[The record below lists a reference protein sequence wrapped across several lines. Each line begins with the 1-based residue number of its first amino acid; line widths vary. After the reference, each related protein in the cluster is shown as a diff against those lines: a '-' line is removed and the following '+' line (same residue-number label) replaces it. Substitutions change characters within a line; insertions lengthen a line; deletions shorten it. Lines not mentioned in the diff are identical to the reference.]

1 MAKKSG
7 MSLNPGADATLVQ
20 AATNAAMANVPKD
33 LSGTF
38 ESMAS
43 EYGKTMK
50 IVGESFASAAKEV
63 GKIGGGL
70 VKKAIENQ
78 SNITSGDRYTL
89 ETEIEVEQ
97 ESADDYKTAMD
108 ELSGEGVDDANLPK
122 YEDWKKDT
130 QKTKKSTQSTTIGDE
145 LRSIRKELSSLYL
158 KTDKKSR
165 ARKNELRAQRE
176 QFSNDIKMLDDARNI
191 TDEQLKSGNVNFQNT
206 GKLNLAFK
214 QGMNA
219 LGTKTGI
226 IDDEGDF
233 EGYKLVP
240 SRDKNGK
247 MGFMLKDKK
256 GDFVTGEDEN
266 GNLITS
272 GEKPHFVSA
281 AETKNL
287 LEMNMDQKILDPL
300 QKKINAQLNF
310 GKQNVDYMGNQLVS
324 SFRPVL
330 DNETTLRQLSDVRLG
345 NDTKTLR
352 EHVNGESEYSAEIF
366 AGLSSVDLASM
377 GVEDANKDGYIGDNP
392 NTKDKIETGDFVGSD
407 VAVSNFKKVRSA
419 TFDKTNPNYDS
430 GSNLKRLTEKHI
442 YRIGEIMHAVGADA
456 SGTDY
461 TKKLQKAKY
470 DQYIKSL
477 SNPSEIT
484 IKDHEYIKFGNQ
496 NLTGN
501 TALKVLNDIPTGT
514 VTDPRDGSTYNWNND
529 GWYDDSNKN
538 VAKDNDALVKNIL
551 QIMDPR
557 FYGIASTSSTS
568 GGENPF
574 GGETASQAPQGL
586 IDEMEG
592 TWGDD
597 AQANVD
603 WLNTKLKGSNYTV
616 EVGGRDKVTITGF
629 GKTKTFGVDPTSGND
644 KGRANE
650 IWSWLHENWKDWK
663 EGDTAVDGE
672 SKRPIIFKDGK
683 WDFND

>member
-7 MSLNPGADATLVQ
+7 MSLNPGADATLVA
-20 AATNAAMANVPKD
+20 AATKAAMANVPKD

-43 EYGKTMK
+43 EYGKTMRA
-50 IVGESFASAAKEV
+50 VGESFATAAKDL

-78 SNITSGDRYTL
+78 GLITSGDRYTL
-89 ETEIEVEQ
+89 ETEIEVQDPQTE
-97 ESADDYKTAMD
+97 EGPVKT
-108 ELSGEGVDDANLPK
+108 SGFGPRVDGLGDTDTSPK
-122 YEDWKKDT
+122 KKT
-130 QKTKKSTQSTTIGDE
+130 IKKTTIGDE
-145 LRSIRKELSSLYL
+145 LRSIRKELSSLFL

-191 TDEQLKSGNVNFQNT
+191 TDDQLTSGNVNFQNT

-310 GKQNVDYMGNQLVS
+310 GKQNVEYMGNQLVS

-345 NDTKTLR
+345 DDTKTLR

-366 AGLSSVDLASM
+366 AGLSSADLVSM
-377 GVEDANKDGYIGDNP
+377 GVEDANEDGFIGDNP

-430 GSNLKRLTEKHI
+430 GSHLKRLTEKHI
-442 YRIGEIMHAVGADA
+442 YRVGEIMHSVGNKLYTPPK
-456 SGTDY
+456 GT
-461 TKKLQKAKY
+461 T
-470 DQYIKSL
+470 
-477 SNPSEIT
+477 T
-484 IKDHEYIKFGNQ
+484 
-496 NLTGN
+496 T
-501 TALKVLNDIPTGT
+501 TT
-514 VTDPRDGSTYNWNND
+514 
-529 GWYDDSNKN
+529 
-538 VAKDNDALVKNIL
+538 
-551 QIMDPR
+551 
-557 FYGIASTSSTS
+557 
-568 GGENPF
+568 NPF
-574 GGETASQAPQGL
+574 GTKSIQIGNTWLSANDRLARRKIIEAGKGGFTGVYGDYAPTKDGWTRDQGDGPKPINTYQMMQDEQLVVAGDVDPSIKEKEQKEANNKYSSNILTNTVKGLTDEKDIMNALKEKFKDTKFTFDYTFGDGKEIVKVKYGNGEYKKFTLS
-586 IDEMEG
+586 
-592 TWGDD
+592 GDIGQRIAD
-597 AQANVD
+597 YMNQMDPKFVVGNEYERGG
-603 WLNTKLKGSNYTV
+603 KNYTYN
-616 EVGGRDKVTITGF
+616 EDG
-629 GKTKTFGVDPTSGND
+629 TFTE
-644 KGRANE
+644 K
-650 IWSWLHENWKDWK
+650 
-663 EGDTAVDGE
+663 
-672 SKRPIIFKDGK
+672 
-683 WDFND
+683 

>member
-1 MAKKSG
+1 MAVN
-7 MSLNPGADATLVQ
+7 LNPGADQTLVA
-20 AATNAAMANVPKD
+20 AATKAAMANVPKD

-43 EYGKTMK
+43 EYGKTMRA
-50 IVGESFASAAKEV
+50 VGESFASAAKEV

-70 VKKAIENQ
+70 VKKAIENEGLINRT
-78 SNITSGDRYTL
+78 SNDRYAI

-97 ESADDYKTAMD
+97 ESADDYKTAMN

-219 LGTKTGI
+219 FGTKTGI
-226 IDDEGDF
+226 IDEGEF

-247 MGFMLKDKK
+247 IGFMLKDKQ
-256 GDFVTGEDEN
+256 GNFVTGEDEN
-266 GNLITS
+266 GNPITG

-310 GKQNVDYMGNQLVS
+310 GKQNVEYMGNQLVS

-345 NDTKTLR
+345 DDTKTLR

-366 AGLSSVDLASM
+366 AGLSSADLASM
-377 GVEDANKDGYIGDNP
+377 GVEDANEDGFIGDNP

-430 GSNLKRLTEKHI
+430 GSHLKRLTEKHI
-442 YRIGEIMHAVGADA
+442 YRVGEIMHGVGNKLYTPPNNNNNNNNNNLGKSYIDA
-456 SGTDY
+456 AKSYVSYEDQDKKVDQAKAGQTLYDWQGFKYTTTDGGKTYTDPSGVNEPTTDVLSGTRFG
-461 TKKLQKAKY
+461 
-470 DQYIKSL
+470 L
-477 SNPSEIT
+477 SNRLSGIT
-484 IKDHEYIKFGNQ
+484 FG
-496 NLTGN
+496 G
-501 TALKVLNDIPTGT
+501 
-514 VTDPRDGSTYNWNND
+514 GS
-529 GWYDDSNKN
+529 G
-538 VAKDNDALVKNIL
+538 
-551 QIMDPR
+551 
-557 FYGIASTSSTS
+557 G

-574 GGETASQAPQGL
+574 GET
-586 IDEMEG
+586 
-592 TWGDD
+592 
-597 AQANVD
+597 QANRAPADFVTAVGKD
-603 WLNTKLKGSNYTV
+603 DIDVVAYLEGMGITVTNKLGDKV
-616 EVGGRDKVTITGF
+616 EVEIN
-629 GKTKTFGVDPTSGND
+629 GKTKTFTVDPNIATDEN
-644 KGRANE
+644 RANE
-650 IWSWLHENWKDWK
+650 MWKWMFENWNTKQEFK
-663 EGDTAVDGE
+663 VGEVYERGGKNYTYNEDGTFTE
-672 SKRPIIFKDGK
+672 K
-683 WDFND
+683 